1 MFEAEEDGALTECE
15 LACILRTALGVAHL
29 RVTRL
34 FSAIDVHDTGKLTFG
49 KKPLPLRPFQSHNAV
64 HLDGETPLL
73 PCSC

>member
-15 LACILRTALGVAHL
+15 LACILRTALGVPHL

-34 FSAIDVHDTGKLTFG
+34 FTAIDDDDTGKLTFG
-49 KKPLPLRPFQSHNAV
+49 KNLPTSPTPSNPIMQFK
-64 HLDGETPLL
+64 PLL